1 MERLVEAIV
10 EDPRWEE
17 VDLPGLAERAARATL
32 TRLGLDPDARDIS
45 LLACDDTRIAA
56 LNQAFR
62 GRSGATNVLSWPSE
76 DRAPDAPGATPPR
89 PAPDEPELGDIAIS
103 WDSCRREAAAAALPL
118 EAHVTHLLVH
128 GTLHLLGYDHGTEED
143 AALMERLEVEIL
155 ASLGVPDPY
164 RNGAPGA

>member
-17 VDLPGLAERAARATL
+17 LDLPGLAERAGRATL
-32 TRLGLDPDARDIS
+32 TRLGLDPDSRDIS

-62 GRSGATNVLSWPSE
+62 GQARATNVLSWPAE
-76 DRAPDAPGATPPR
+76 DRAPDTPGATPPR
-89 PAPDEPELGDIAIS
+89 PAPDAPELGDIAIS

-128 GTLHLLGYDHGTEED
+128 GALHLLGYDHGTEED